1 MERFGAMICDVL
13 WSTTERG
20 AALIGVLAMSVA
32 LLVTGTA
39 AAQVPTER
47 EARATLASPKDS
59 TSLGRTNDGG
69 LLNPVALPKKGPGF
83 ALLSMV
89 APRKTN
95 YGTRELISLI
105 ERATAAVAQR
115 FGGSVLGVGNLGFAD
130 GKKIPWSVS
139 HQSGRDGDLGMY
151 AVTADG
157 APYEKVRKQ
166 PLAFFEFEEDL
177 EARAQGQV
185 VKFDVAR
192 NLALVQALV
201 EDDEARVQYIFVAA
215 WLKGALLAE
224 AHRQRLPQKTLNR
237 MAEVM
242 HQPTDSNPHADHYH
256 LRLFCSVEDRLHGC
270 VNRGPPRA
278 WVDVGDKA
286 HAEAAAK
293 VAAILQMGEKRHE
306 GLVLGALE
314 RLTAMMA
321 TSEVESIVKALADGR
336 PRVRKAALESLETI
350 GDPKAADGIVAI
362 LPTVSDAAWAEK
374 LFAAVPKLDGTA
386 LVGLAERVIADPGAL
401 LHPKA
406 RKRAEPAI
414 VGSALAVLRDHG
426 GPTNV
431 RPIIALLSYRDAK
444 VKKAADEALR
454 HLTCQP
460 LSGEKAFARFW
471 DEHGKATEE
480 ARAESGLR
488 ARKLLNIKEVRS
500 RVGVATLIGLLDRRE
515 AEVRVCAQ
523 RLLTALTGHES
534 DIRLRSAAR
543 NKRHWANWWR
553 ENEATSA
560 LR

>member
-1 MERFGAMICDVL
+1 MIRGLATAMAV
-13 WSTTERG
+13 
-20 AALIGVLAMSVA
+20 
-32 LLVTGTA
+32 LVTATA

-47 EARATLASPKDS
+47 EARAILAKPKDS
-59 TSLGRTNDGG
+59 TSLGRTNEGG
-69 LLNPVALPKKGPGF
+69 LLNPAALPKKGAGF

-95 YGTRELISLI
+95 YGTRELIALI
-105 ERATAAVAQR
+105 ERATAAVAER
-115 FGGSVLGVGNLGFAD
+115 HAGSVLGVGNLGFAD

-166 PLAFFEFEEDL
+166 PLAFSKFEKNL
-177 EARAQGQV
+177 EARAQGQA

-201 EDDEARVQYIFVAA
+201 EDEEARVQYIFVAA
-215 WLKGALLAE
+215 WLKAALLAE
-224 AHRQRLPQKTLNR
+224 GHRKGLPQKTLTR

-278 WVDVGDKA
+278 WVDVGDKE

-293 VAAILQMGEKRHE
+293 VAGVLQLKDKRHE
-306 GLVLGALE
+306 GLVIGALE
-314 RLTAMMA
+314 RLAAMMA
-321 TSEVESIVKALADGR
+321 NSEVESIVKSLADER
-336 PRVRKAALESLETI
+336 PRVRKAALESLEAI

-362 LPTVSDAAWAEK
+362 LPTVSDPAWAEK
-374 LFAAVPKLDGTA
+374 LFAAIPKLDGTA
-386 LVGLAERVIADPGAL
+386 LVGLAERVIADPGAM
-401 LHPKA
+401 LHSKA

-414 VGSALAVLRDHG
+414 AASALAVLRDHG
-426 GPTNV
+426 GPANV
-431 RPIIALLSYRDAK
+431 RPIIALLSHRDPG
-444 VKKAADEALR
+444 VKKAADAALR

-460 LSGEKAFARFW
+460 LSGQKAFARYW
-471 DEHGKATEE
+471 EENAKSSDE

-488 ARKLLNIKEVRS
+488 ARKLLNVREVRS
-500 RVGVATLIGLLDRRE
+500 RVGVAALIGLLDKRE
-515 AEVRVCAQ
+515 PEVRVCAQ
-523 RLLTALTGHES
+523 RLLTVLTGHES
-534 DIRLRSAAR
+534 DTRLRSAAR

-553 ENEATSA
+553 DNEATSG